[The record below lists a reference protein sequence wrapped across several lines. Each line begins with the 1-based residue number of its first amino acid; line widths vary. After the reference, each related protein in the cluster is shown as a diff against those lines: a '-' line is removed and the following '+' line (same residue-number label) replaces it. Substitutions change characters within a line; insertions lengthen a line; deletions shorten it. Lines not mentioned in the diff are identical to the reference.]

1 MSMSTTTTRRAAIA
15 VSALYLLLF
24 VHTVTAQ
31 VSPEPQREQ
40 LLNGLR
46 LLLWV
51 KPGDPDV
58 LLKLRI
64 HSGAA
69 FDLAG
74 KAGQMTLLG
83 DMLFPDPATNDFFTN
98 EMGGKLNVTV
108 NYDSITVTMVGK
120 AEQFEHI
127 VEMLRNALLA
137 TQLTPEV
144 VSRVRDARIKI
155 VRDTA
160 ISPTTVADRAISA
173 RLFGDFPY
181 SRPPA
186 GSSEDLLR
194 VDRGDLMLAR
204 DRFLNSNNATLA
216 IVGGVTK
223 PRAMRTLRQLLGP
236 WRKSEQVVPTTFR
249 QPKFPDART
258 LIVSSPG
265 TSAEIRL
272 ALRGLSRSDPDFVAA
287 ILLAKLAQHRWVGM
301 KPDLATKA
309 VFVRSESYFLP
320 GMFVMGG
327 AVNEQTAADSLA
339 TAKSVIDS
347 LVTIPATVA
356 ELERA
361 KSEVASDTR
370 GLLARAEA
378 VPDPWLDLDTYHLS
392 SVQDPSIMLQSI
404 TPADLQRLAARLSR
418 VSGVATVV
426 AGDPLQ
432 LKSTLQG
439 KLQFEVLGEIAA
451 PVTSPIPPK
460 KPGNTDSPR

>member
-1 MSMSTTTTRRAAIA
+1 MSTTTTRRAAIA
-15 VSALYLLLF
+15 VSALYLLLL
-24 VHTVTAQ
+24 VHAVTAQ

-83 DMLFPDPATNDFFTN
+83 DMLFPDPATSDFFTN
-98 EMGGKLNVTV
+98 EMGGKLNVAV

-120 AEQFEHI
+120 AEEFEHI
-127 VEMLRNALLA
+127 VEVLRNALLA

-186 GSSEDLLR
+186 GSPEDLLR

-258 LIVSSPG
+258 LIVSVPG

-272 ALRGLSRSDPDFVAA
+272 ALRGLSRSDPDFVVA
-287 ILLAKLAQHRWVGM
+287 ILLAKLAQHRWIGM
-301 KPDLATKA
+301 KPDMANRAL
-309 VFVRSESYFLP
+309 FVRSDSYFLP
-320 GMFVMGG
+320 GMFVMGA

-347 LVTIPATVA
+347 LVTTPATVA
-356 ELERA
+356 EFERA
-361 KSEVASDTR
+361 KNEVASD
-370 GLLARAEA
+370 ARTLVAKAEA

-392 SVQDPSIMLQSI
+392 SVQDLSIMLQSI

-418 VSGVATVV
+418 ESGVATVV

-451 PVTSPIPPK
+451 PVSSPIPPK
-460 KPGNTDSPR
+460 KPGNTDTPR

>member
-1 MSMSTTTTRRAAIA
+1 MSTTATRRAATA
-15 VSALYLLLF
+15 VSALYFLLL
-24 VHTVTAQ
+24 VQTVAAQ

-51 KPGDPDV
+51 KPGDPDL

-127 VEMLRNALLA
+127 VEVLRNALLS

-144 VSRVRDARIKI
+144 VSRVRDTRIKI

-160 ISPTTVADRAISA
+160 ISPATVADRAISV

-186 GSSEDLLR
+186 GSPEDLLR

-223 PRAMRTLRQLLGP
+223 PRALRTLRQLLGP
-236 WRKSEQVVPTTFR
+236 WRKSEQIVPTTFR
-249 QPKFPDART
+249 QPKLPDART
-258 LIVSSPG
+258 LIVSAPG
-265 TSAEIRL
+265 NSAEIRL
-272 ALRGLSRSDPDFVAA
+272 ALRGLSRSDPDFVAS
-287 ILLAKLAQHRWVGM
+287 ILLSKLAQHRWVGM
-301 KPDLATKA
+301 KPDLANRA
-309 VFVRSESYFLP
+309 VFVRSDSYFLP
-320 GMFVMGG
+320 GMFVMGA

-347 LVTIPATVA
+347 LATIPATVA

-370 GLLARAEA
+370 GLLAKAEA

-392 SVQDPSIMLQSI
+392 SVQDPLIMLQSI
-404 TPADLQRLAARLSR
+404 TPADLQRLATRLSR
-418 VSGVATVV
+418 ESVVATVI
-426 AGDPLQ
+426 AGDTLQ

-439 KLQFEVLGEIAA
+439 KLQFEVLGEIAT
-451 PVTSPIPPK
+451 PVSSPIPPK
-460 KPGNTDSPR
+460 KPGNADSPR